1 MEFMKVDLQNFKR
14 FESLHLDFK
23 PGINILLGGNGV
35 GKTSILEALSI
46 ALSDYFNG
54 IPDVPKKGIESNQ
67 VRFDTHTLGNVST
80 GKEYFSAAIT
90 SQIHLDK
97 EVGIGE
103 VVRRD
108 NTSNSRTRY
117 LGKGIAQYATRI
129 CNKVDSTLPLI
140 CYYSTKRLA
149 PPKKENYGV
158 KSKNKLNDR
167 VCGYIGCLD
176 DTLDIKAMKTWCL
189 DMEMEAFH
197 ADKPIQEYEVF
208 KKVVSSFMSK
218 MTETER
224 FPKIYYS
231 RKQEEMVY
239 QEDGKSVPIN
249 YMSAGYQS
257 LLWMIMDMAFRLAQ
271 MNPSV
276 EDFREVPGIVMID
289 EIDMHLHPTWQWRIV
304 DALHEIFPRI
314 QFILATHSPIIISSA
329 KDAHLIALHG
339 EDEVQYLPN
348 AYAYSVD
355 DILESR
361 QLSKSVPEI
370 LRSLVSSFDRELN
383 AGNLEKAKSLLDQ
396 LAVQFGRNNPAV
408 IEAQATYDLEVLAV
422 DL

>member
-1 MEFMKVDLQNFKR
+1 MEFTKLDLQNFKR
-14 FESLHLDFK
+14 FASLHLEFK
-23 PGINILLGGNGV
+23 PGINILLGGN

-46 ALSDYFNG
+46 ALSDFFIG
-54 IPDVPKKGIESNQ
+54 VPGVPKKGIEANQ
-67 VRFDTHTLGNVST
+67 VRFDTHTLGDVST
-80 GKEYFSAAIT
+80 GKEYFSVAIT

-117 LGKGIAQYATRI
+117 LGKGIAQYATNI
-129 CNKVDSTLPLI
+129 CNNVDSTLPLI
-140 CYYSTKRLA
+140 CYYSTKRLG
-149 PPKKENYGV
+149 PPKKENYSI
-158 KSKNKLNDR
+158 KSRNKLNDR

-197 ADKPIQEYEVF
+197 ADKPIQEYEAF
-208 KKVVSSFMSK
+208 KKIVSSFMSK
-218 MTETER
+218 MTETEC

-231 RKQEEMVY
+231 RKHEEMVY
-239 QEDGKSVPIN
+239 QEAGKSVPIN

-271 MNPSV
+271 MNPSI

-329 KDAHLIALHG
+329 KDAHLIALCG
-339 EDEVQYLPN
+339 EEVQYLPT

-355 DILESR
+355 DILVSR
-361 QLSKSVPEI
+361 QLSKSVPDV

-383 AGNLEKAKSLLDQ
+383 AGNLEKAKSLLEQ
-396 LAVQFGRNNPAV
+396 MSSQFGHNNPAV
-408 IEAQATYDLEVLAV
+408 IEAQAIYDLEVLAV

>member
-1 MEFMKVDLQNFKR
+1 MEFIKVDLKNFKR
-14 FESLHLDFK
+14 FESLHLEFK

-46 ALSDYFNG
+46 ALSDFFNG
-54 IPDVPKKGIESNQ
+54 ISDVPKKGIESNQ
-67 VRFDTHTLGNVST
+67 IRFDTHALGDAST
-80 GKEYFSAAIT
+80 GKEYFSASIT
-90 SQIHLDK
+90 SRIHLDK

-108 NTSNSRTRY
+108 NTSSSRTRY
-117 LGKGIAQYATRI
+117 LGRGISLYATRI
-129 CNKVDSTLPLI
+129 CNNMDSVLPLI

-149 PPKKENYGV
+149 PPKKENYGI

-176 DTLDIKAMKTWCL
+176 DTLDLKAMKTWCL
-189 DMEMEAFH
+189 DMELEAFH
-197 ADKPIQEYEVF
+197 ADKPIKEYEVF
-208 KKVVSSFMSK
+208 KNIVASFMAK
-218 MTETER
+218 MTETELA
-224 FPKIYYS
+224 PKIYYS
-231 RKQEEMVY
+231 RKHEELVY
-239 QEDGKSVPIN
+239 QEDGKAVPIN

-271 MNPSV
+271 TNPSV
-276 EDFREVPGIVMID
+276 EDFRDIPGIVMID
-289 EIDMHLHPTWQWRIV
+289 EVDMHLHPTWQWRIIS
-304 DALHEIFPRI
+304 ALHEVFPKI

-339 EDEVQYLPN
+339 DDEVHYLPH

-361 QLSKSVPEI
+361 QLSKSVPDE
-370 LRSLVSSFDRELN
+370 LRTLVSAFDREVN
-383 AGNLEKAKSLLDQ
+383 AGKLNNAKIILNSM
-396 LAVQFGRNNPAV
+396 VEQFGADNPTV
-408 IEAQATYDLEVLAV
+408 VEAKTTYDLEALAV
-422 DL
+422 DP